1 MNRLFLKSVF
11 FMALLGLGLSISHT
25 PLNPVS
31 ADETRLGDLT
41 IIEPWLKATQ
51 SGKPVTGGYLTIRND
66 GENDDYLLG
75 ASAAFSGKTEIHEMK
90 ITNDIMQMRPLPE
103 GLSIPAGKTVML
115 KPGGYHVMFM
125 GLNQPLSEDEDF
137 EVLLDF
143 KHAGSIHV
151 MFEAKH
157 DYGHSQ

>member
-11 FMALLGLGLSISHT
+11 LMALLGLGLSIS
-25 PLNPVS
+25 PASLNPVS

-66 GENDDYLLG
+66 GKNDDFLLG

-125 GLNQPLSEDEDF
+125 GLNHPLSEDEDF

-143 KHAGSIHV
+143 KHAGSIRV

-157 DYGHSQ
+157 HHGHSQ